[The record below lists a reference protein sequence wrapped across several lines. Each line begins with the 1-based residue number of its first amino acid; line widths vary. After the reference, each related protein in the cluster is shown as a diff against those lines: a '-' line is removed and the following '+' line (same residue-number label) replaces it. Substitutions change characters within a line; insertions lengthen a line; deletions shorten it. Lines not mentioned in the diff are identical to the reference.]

1 MPKREIESGH
11 AVVIRQQRPP
21 THPLTSH
28 GRLSLKTIFAQNWFL
43 TSKISFYLSEYMIL
57 PI

>member
-28 GRLSLKTIFAQNWFL
+28 GRLSLKL
-43 TSKISFYLSEYMIL
+43 SLLKIGF
-57 PI
+57 